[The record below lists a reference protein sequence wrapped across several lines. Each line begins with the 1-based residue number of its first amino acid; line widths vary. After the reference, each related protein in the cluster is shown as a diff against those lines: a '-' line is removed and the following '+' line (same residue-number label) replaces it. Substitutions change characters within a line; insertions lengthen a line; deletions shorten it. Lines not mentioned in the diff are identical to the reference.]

1 MIQVKYKK
9 LSENAIAPSY
19 AKEGDAG
26 LDISAIR
33 YVINKKYN
41 FIEYHTGLAFEVPEG
56 HVGLL
61 FPRSSVSKTDLR
73 LANAVGVVDSGYRGE
88 ITFRY
93 KFNKD
98 SFFASLKR
106 FEEGDRVGQLV

>member
-33 YVINKKYN
+33 YVINKKVK
-41 FIEYHTGLAFEVPEG
+41 IL
-56 HVGLL
+56 
-61 FPRSSVSKTDLR
+61 K
-73 LANAVGVVDSGYRGE
+73 
-88 ITFRY
+88 IT
-93 KFNKD
+93 K
-98 SFFASLKR
+98 
-106 FEEGDRVGQLV
+106 